1 MEYQNPTRTQSDIIS
16 TLPLNIIEHILARM
30 PLRDALR
37 TSVLSKKWRY
47 TWRSMPKLT
56 FTDDMV
62 KLPSNQCCGQLMKYK
77 VAYAIFH
84 VLLLHNGPIILE
96 FRSLV
101 GHLRLDSEFAP
112 IISYLERGS
121 KVKRLTFFRVKVPPQ
136 MLQQFLS
143 KCPLLEYLC
152 LIGSQ
157 NGLDFVAGETK
168 FTFVDLFSV
177 CAFDSDFGYLK
188 VLHEGSGMP
197 HKLPD
202 SLVHL
207 KYLFLD
213 VCMAEKNEISA
224 LLCMI
229 MSSSLLEK
237 IGFLMCD
244 NEKLDHLETLEM
256 NLDPQDYPDMKL
268 DHLVSLWI
276 EDFSNL
282 RLEMEFVKLIMA
294 KSPVLKKVRI
304 VLDGNVSVD
313 EELEML
319 RDLVL
324 HPIPRAS
331 PSAKLAIVRPK
342 TSS

>member
-152 LIGSQ
+152 LEKPSLHLLIFFRCVPLIQ
-157 NGLDFVAGETK
+157 TLDISKYYMKYLCAG
-168 FTFVDLFSV
+168 
-177 CAFDSDFGYLK
+177 
-188 VLHEGSGMP
+188 GMP

>member
-1 MEYQNPTRTQSDIIS
+1 
-16 TLPLNIIEHILARM
+16 M

-188 VLHEGSGMP
+188 VLHEGGMP

>member
-188 VLHEGSGMP
+188 VLHEGGMP

>member
-1 MEYQNPTRTQSDIIS
+1 MEYQNPIRTQSDIIS

-121 KVKRLTFFRVKVPPQ
+121 KVKRLTFFHVKVPPQ

-168 FTFVDLFSV
+168 FTFVDLFRCVPLIQTLDISEYYMKYL
-177 CAFDSDFGYLK
+177 CAG
-188 VLHEGSGMP
+188 GMP

-207 KYLFLD
+207 KYLSLD

-224 LLCMI
+224 VLCMI
-229 MSSSLLEK
+229 MSSPLLVK
-237 IGFLMCD
+237 ITFL
-244 NEKLDHLETLEM
+244 LDHLETLEM

-282 RLEMEFVKLIMA
+282 PLEMEFVKLIMA

-304 VLDGNVSVD
+304 ELNDNVSVD

-324 HPIPRAS
+324 HPVPRAS
-331 PSAKLAIVRPK
+331 PFAKLAIVRPK